1 MALTAGDQLGPYEIL
16 GLIGAGGMGEVYRAR
31 DPRLGRNV
39 AIKISAERF
48 SERFDREARAV
59 AALNHPNICTLYDV
73 GPDYLVMEYVQGRP
87 VGHCDDPR
95 KLLEIATQIADGMQ
109 SAHAA
114 GIVHRDLKP
123 ANVLVTG
130 EGRVKILDFG
140 LAKTMARPAAT
151 DTTFTLG
158 VTQPGTVVGTVAYMS
173 PEQARGL
180 SEVDE
185 RSDQFSF
192 GLVLYELATGH
203 RAFERS
209 SPAELMTAIIRE
221 EPGPLPAAIPAPLRW
236 TIERCLSKDPEQ
248 RYHSTRDLY
257 LELRHMPARL
267 SGTATAAAPIATW
280 ASGRRLP
287 AAMWLAPSCLVVGFL
302 AAALWPIAS
311 VGSGRATPFAT
322 EAEIQT
328 MPAWSPKGD
337 RIAYTASVDGTLQI
351 FTKQVGG
358 STRTQLT
365 RQDASCSD
373 PFWSADGT
381 RVYYIVNRSDDRSL
395 WSISVAGGQAEK
407 VLDGISRAALSPDG
421 RTMAVMARESGGL
434 YRLAFSSPPGSTW
447 QGYAQEP
454 ISKMRSI
461 PGGNSSLQF
470 SRDGKYLGF
479 YTDAAGRVQF
489 WKIPMDGGPPEEAHL
504 GKIPQ
509 TTPTRFAWLPDARGI
524 VSGTEGARASAPLWI
539 WDFLAGT
546 QQALT
551 AGAGNEG
558 FPAFSADGRMLAYSG
573 GARGYDVLEVP
584 LDGSA
589 PRDLIATS
597 RMEVAPSV
605 APDGI
610 HFAYIT
616 DRSGADEIWLRN
628 RQDGSERLVV
638 GRGKSSGD
646 EIHLLDCA
654 ISPDGS
660 RVAYR
665 RTQAGSVQIWIAP
678 LSGESPVPLWEDS
691 ERVFQR
697 GAAWSP
703 DGNWIAFYSTRDGKN
718 AVLKARVGASM
729 RPDLV
734 AYTESPQP
742 VRWSPRGDWIAFQDS
757 IGLRVVS
764 PDGKLNRVLNA
775 RQWLTYGWSNDGTAL
790 YGIAS
795 LETQRMSLARID
807 VATGKETRL
816 TDLGPRQAAMDFGL
830 LSGSFEYRGFSVQP
844 DGKSFLTSVYRAKL
858 DLWLLEDFD
867 RKTRL
872 LDRLWRREAD

>member
-1 MALTAGDQLGPYEIL
+1 
-16 GLIGAGGMGEVYRAR
+16 
-31 DPRLGRNV
+31 
-39 AIKISAERF
+39 
-48 SERFDREARAV
+48 
-59 AALNHPNICTLYDV
+59 
-73 GPDYLVMEYVQGRP
+73 
-87 VGHCDDPR
+87 
-95 KLLEIATQIADGMQ
+95 
-109 SAHAA
+109 
-114 GIVHRDLKP
+114 
-123 ANVLVTG
+123 
-130 EGRVKILDFG
+130 
-140 LAKTMARPAAT
+140 
-151 DTTFTLG
+151 
-158 VTQPGTVVGTVAYMS
+158 
-173 PEQARGL
+173 
-180 SEVDE
+180 
-185 RSDQFSF
+185 
-192 GLVLYELATGH
+192 
-203 RAFERS
+203 
-209 SPAELMTAIIRE
+209 
-221 EPGPLPAAIPAPLRW
+221 
-236 TIERCLSKDPEQ
+236 
-248 RYHSTRDLY
+248 
-257 LELRHMPARL
+257 
-267 SGTATAAAPIATW
+267 
-280 ASGRRLP
+280 
-287 AAMWLAPSCLVVGFL
+287 
-302 AAALWPIAS
+302 
-311 VGSGRATPFAT
+311 
-322 EAEIQT
+322 
-328 MPAWSPKGD
+328 
-337 RIAYTASVDGTLQI
+337 
-351 FTKQVGG
+351 
-358 STRTQLT
+358 
-365 RQDASCSD
+365 
-373 PFWSADGT
+373 
-381 RVYYIVNRSDDRSL
+381 
-395 WSISVAGGQAEK
+395 VAGGQAEK

-795 LETQRMSLARID
+795 LETRRMSLARID

>member
-1 MALTAGDQLGPYEIL
+1 
-16 GLIGAGGMGEVYRAR
+16 MGEVYKAR
-31 DPRLGRNV
+31 DTRLHRTV
-39 AIKISAERF
+39 AIKTSSEKF
-48 SERFDREARAV
+48 SERFTREARTV

-73 GPDYLVMEYVQGRP
+73 GPDYLVMEYVQGAP
-87 VGHCDDPR
+87 VERAEDPR
-95 KLLEIATQIADGMQ
+95 KIVEIATQIADGMQ
-109 SAHAA
+109 AAHAA

-123 ANVLVTG
+123 ANILVTG

-140 LAKTMARPAAT
+140 LAKTLARPVET
-151 DTTFTLG
+151 DTTISLT
-158 VTQPGTVVGTVAYMS
+158 VTQPGTVVGTIAYMS

-180 SEVDE
+180 AEVDA

-192 GLVLYELATGH
+192 GLVLYELATGR

-221 EPGPLPAAIPAPLRW
+221 EPAPLPAAMPAPLRW
-236 TIERCLSKDPEQ
+236 TIERCLAKDPEQ

-257 LELRHMPARL
+257 LELCQMPPRM
-267 SGTATAAAPIATW
+267 SGAALAAAP
-280 ASGRRLP
+280 ASRGRLP
-287 AAMWLAPSCLVVGFL
+287 AAVWLAPGFLALGFL

-311 VGSGRATPFAT
+311 AGSGRATPFAT

-328 MPAWSPKGD
+328 MPAWSPQGD
-337 RIAYTASVDGTLQI
+337 RIAYAASVDGILQI
-351 FTKQVGG
+351 FTKQLGG

-365 RQDASCSD
+365 RQDAICSD
-373 PFWSADGT
+373 PFWSTDGT
-381 RVYYIVNRSDDRSL
+381 RVYYIVIRGSDDRSL

-421 RTMAVMARESGGL
+421 RTMAVMARDPGGL
-434 YRLAFSSPPGSTW
+434 YRLAFSSPPGSPP

-454 ISKMRSI
+454 VSKMRSI
-461 PGGNSSLQF
+461 PGSNGFLQF
-470 SRDGKYLGF
+470 TRDGKYLGF

-489 WKIPMDGGPPEEAHL
+489 WKIPMDGGRPEEAHF
-504 GKIPQ
+504 GKLPQ
-509 TTPTRFAWLPDARGI
+509 TTPTRFAWMPDARGI
-524 VSGTEGARASAPLWI
+524 VSGTEGARASAPIWL

-546 QQALT
+546 QHALT

-558 FPAFSADGRMLAYSG
+558 FPSFSADGRMLAYSAG
-573 GARGYDVLEVP
+573 TRGYDILEVP

-589 PRDLIATS
+589 PRDVVATS
-597 RMEVAPSV
+597 RIEMAPSV
-605 APDGI
+605 TPDGR
-610 HFAYIT
+610 HFAYVT
-616 DRSGADEIWLRN
+616 DRSGADEIWLHD

-638 GRGKSSGD
+638 GHGAFSGD
-646 EIHLLDCA
+646 EVHFLDCA
-654 ISPDGS
+654 VSPDGN

-665 RTQAGSVQIWIAP
+665 RTEAGSVQIWIAP
-678 LSGESPVPLWEDS
+678 LSGESPVPLWVDP

-703 DGNWIAFYSTRDGKN
+703 DGNWIAYYSTREGKN
-718 AVLKARVGASM
+718 AVLKARVGASTL
-729 RPDLV
+729 PDLV
-734 AYTESPQP
+734 AYTGSAQP
-742 VRWSPRGDWIAFQDS
+742 VRWSPRGDWIAFQDTG
-757 IGLRVVS
+757 GLRIAS
-764 PDGKLNRVLNA
+764 PDGKHDRIVNP
-775 RQWLTYGWSNDGTAL
+775 RQWLTYGWSTDGASL

-795 LETQRMSLARID
+795 LESRRLLLARIE

-816 TDLGPRQAAMDFGL
+816 ADLGPRQAAMDFGL
-830 LSGSFEYRGFSVQP
+830 LSGSFEYRGFSLQP